1 MPVVPEDPRLRALAR
16 WSEATD
22 VGLAWLDAGGAVAW
36 SNGRWAA
43 LGGVTEGPWPEGHAC
58 LAQARARGA
67 ATLEREV
74 GGRRVRLT
82 IEALADGEA
91 MATAIDVGD
100 EPAPR
105 AADGRDEASL
115 RERLHD
121 SEERFRSAFESAG
134 IGMALVA
141 RDGRFLAVNHGFCEL
156 TRYTEAE
163 LLARDFQGMTHP
175 DDLAADLELLRQ
187 LLRGARRSYQMEKRY
202 ICGDGSVVWAKLTV
216 SLVRDAAGRPI
227 YFISQVEDITARRQ
241 AEAALS
247 ASEARYRALVEAA
260 DDPIAALDRDG
271 RFLIINAVAAALVGR
286 TPADLIGCNFADLVP
301 PERAA
306 RWITDVRAALRE
318 GRTQRSEREVA
329 TAHGPRTFQTK
340 LIPVRD
346 AAGAWTMVI
355 ALGRDLTEQQRLA
368 AERRALSER
377 AEKAQRLES
386 LSVMAGGVAHDLN
399 NLLAVVL
406 GYADCARLDA
416 EPGSDLADALEQI
429 ADAARR
435 AGELTSQL
443 NAVTGKATRR
453 LDVVGLPALARETV
467 ALLRPSIP
475 PGCQVRA
482 ELAPATVEGDPTQL
496 RQIALNLLLNAAQA
510 VAPGGGTITV
520 RTGLRELAADAR
532 DPSGLFD
539 MPSGPCAFLSVQD
552 DGCGMTPEVQRRVFE
567 PFFSTKADGR
577 GLGLAVVLGV
587 ARGHGGGVRFSSEP
601 GRGTLVEVLLP
612 AAAPEPAEAPRT
624 PAPQATLQGRGVV
637 LIVDDERAVRDSL
650 QHALV
655 LLGFEVRA
663 FGGGPAALA
672 ALRDDPAAV
681 VLAVLDLRMPG
692 MDGLEVLRELRR
704 IRPDLPVVI
713 SSGHAGPL
721 ALDDVEDVERLRFL
735 PKPYGLAEL
744 QAVLQAALRGRDA
757 S

>member
-16 WSEATD
+16 WSEATA
-22 VGLAWLDAGGAVAW
+22 VGLAWLDAGGGVAW

-43 LGGVTEGPWPEGHAC
+43 LGGVVEGPWPEGHVS
-58 LAQARARGA
+58 LAEARAGGA
-67 ATLEREV
+67 ATFEREV
-74 GGRRVRLT
+74 GGRRVRVT
-82 IEALADGEA
+82 IEALAGGEA
-91 MATAIDVGD
+91 MATAVEV
-100 EPAPR
+100 EPARR
-105 AADGRDEASL
+105 AADERAEASL
-115 RERLHD
+115 REQLHD
-121 SEERFRSAFESAG
+121 SRERFRSAFESAG

-141 RDGRFLAVNHGFCEL
+141 RDGRFLAVNRSFCEL
-156 TRYTEAE
+156 TRYSEAE
-163 LLARDFQGMTHP
+163 LLARDFQSMTHP
-175 DDLAADLELLRQ
+175 DDLADDLELLRQ
-187 LLRGARRSYQMEKRY
+187 LLRGDRRSYQLQKRY
-202 ICGDGSVVWAKLTV
+202 ICADARTVWVTLTV
-216 SLVRDAAGRPI
+216 SLVRDATGRPT

-241 AEAALS
+241 AEVALA
-247 ASEARYRALVEAA
+247 ASEARYRALVEAT
-260 DDPIAALDRDG
+260 DDPIAAVDHDG
-271 RFLIINAVAAALVGR
+271 RFLIVNTAGAALLGM
-286 TPADLIGCNFADLVP
+286 TPADLIGRSFVDLVS

-306 RWITDVRAALRE
+306 RWRDDLHGTLAGGKTVHV
-318 GRTQRSEREVA
+318 EREMA
-329 TAHGPRTFQTK
+329 AADGPRVFHTK
-340 LIPVRD
+340 LIPARD
-346 AAGAWTMVI
+346 ASGEWTMVI
-355 ALGRDLTEQQRLA
+355 AIGRDLTEQHRLA
-368 AERRALSER
+368 SERRALREH

-416 EPGSDLADALEQI
+416 AAGSDVADALEQI

-467 ALLRPSIP
+467 ALLRPKIP
-475 PGCQVRA
+475 PGCQIRV

-496 RQIALNLLLNAAQA
+496 RQVALNLLLNAAQA
-510 VAPGGGTITV
+510 VAPAGGQITV
-520 RTGLRELAADAR
+520 RTGLRELAADVR
-532 DPSGLFD
+532 DPSGLLD
-539 MPSGPCAFLSVQD
+539 MTAGTCAFISVQD

-587 ARGHGGGVRFSSEP
+587 ARGHGGGVRFTSEP
-601 GRGTLVEVLLP
+601 ERGTLVEVLLP
-612 AAAPEPAEAPRT
+612 AAASEPVEAPRT

-663 FGGGPAALA
+663 FDGGRAALA
-672 ALRDDPAAV
+672 ALRDDPAV

-692 MDGLEVLRELRR
+692 MDGREVLRELRQL
-704 IRPDLPVVI
+704 RPDVPVVI

-721 ALDDVEDVERLRFL
+721 ALDDAEQLRFL

-744 QAVLQAALRGRDA
+744 QAVLQAALHGRDA
-757 S
+757 PA